1 MNLNPFTKPETF
13 TDEALDEIAADVE
26 LKKAALAERERRIEE
41 RRLAAE
47 EEARERAEA
56 ERRAKVAALL
66 HEHEQLAEEAANVTA
81 AVGAGVV
88 GLASAVEKR
97 DELISRARVI
107 EVEIR
112 SEGVPAPPLSLTFT
126 PEAMAAGRRVAR
138 LIDREM
144 TESPFASAARNNPD
158 AFRR

>member
-1 MNLNPFTKPETF
+1 MNFFKRKPAEL
-13 TDEALDEIAADVE
+13 TDAELDEIAQDVE
-26 LKKAALAERERRIEE
+26 LKRAALLERERRLEE
-41 RRLAAE
+41 RRLVAE
-47 EEARERAEA
+47 AEARAKAEA
-56 ERRAKVAALL
+56 ERREKIAALL
-66 HEHEQLAEEAANVTA
+66 REREQLAEEAAKVTA

-112 SEGVPAPPLSLTFT
+112 SEGVPAPPLSLTFI
-126 PEAMAAGRRVAR
+126 PEATAAGRRLAR

-144 TESPFASAARNNPD
+144 TESPYASAERASPG
-158 AFRR
+158 AFR